1 MNVEDKQKLDDH
13 LKAIAEIMVRNTQK
27 EDLKSFES
35 IELAVREQMLTVVS
49 PAIGRFFFETATGT
63 KAGRERTVDSIIG
76 KVKITEKQAKK
87 LGLEKNK
94 QVSPYLE
101 KCCLNIVACESFE
114 RGEKTIKM
122 TTGMSI
128 SKSSQHRLA
137 LGYEFQEA
145 QGKGK
150 IESLSIDG
158 GTVRIRTSV
167 GEESIWKNY
176 KAVSLHGQVCAAFFQ
191 AQEELIAWTNNQP
204 LARVVTCLGDGHDG
218 IWNLIEKIRDKDE
231 RREVLD
237 WYHLVENIHKVKVS
251 QKVKRQIETYLWQGE
266 QDSAIKEL
274 NGSKQK
280 EAINFINYMK
290 KHESRMPDYGLYQ
303 DLGICIGSGSVES
316 KIKQIG
322 KRIQIAGACWKSE
335 NVPQILRLRCA
346 YLNEAI
352 A

>member
-1 MNVEDKQKLDDH
+1 M
-13 LKAIAEIMVRNTQK
+13 
-27 EDLKSFES
+27 
-35 IELAVREQMLTVVS
+35 
-49 PAIGRFFFETATGT
+49 
-63 KAGRERTVDSIIG
+63 DSIIG

-94 QVSPYLE
+94 KVSPYLE

-114 RGEKTIKM
+114 IGEQIIKM
-122 TTGMSI
+122 MTGMSV

-137 LGYEFQEA
+137 LGYEFEEA
-145 QGKGK
+145 QSKGK
-150 IESLSIDG
+150 IESLSING
-158 GTVRIRTSV
+158 GTVRVRTNV

-191 AQEELIAWTNNQP
+191 AQEELITCINNQP

-218 IWNLIEKIRDKDE
+218 IWNLIKKIDKEE

-251 QKVKRQIETYLWQGE
+251 KKVKRQIETYLWQGE

-280 EAINFINYMK
+280 EAINFINYRK

-322 KRIQIAGACWKSE
+322 KRIQIAEACWKSE
-335 NVPQILRLRCA
+335 NVHQILRLRCA

-352 A
+352 T